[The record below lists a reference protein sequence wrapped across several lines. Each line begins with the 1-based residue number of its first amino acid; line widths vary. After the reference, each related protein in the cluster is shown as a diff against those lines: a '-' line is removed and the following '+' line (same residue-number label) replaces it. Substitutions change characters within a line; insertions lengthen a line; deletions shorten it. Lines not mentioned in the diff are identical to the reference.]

1 LPIVET
7 DLKPA
12 AIGVCLAPTAV
23 PSLTG
28 HVVLAGI
35 FKTDTVFNLPWK
47 IWIAG
52 YHFGTGIPL
61 FLLNR

>member
-12 AIGVCLAPTAV
+12 AIGVCLVPIAV

-28 HVVLAGI
+28 QVDLAGI
-35 FKTDTVFNLPWK
+35 FNKDTVFKSAFENFDYRLS
-47 IWIAG
+47 
-52 YHFGTGIPL
+52 L
-61 FLLNR
+61 

>member
-1 LPIVET
+1 MPIVET

-12 AIGVCLAPTAV
+12 AIGVCLAPIAV

-35 FKTDTVFNLPWK
+35 LKLTLFSNLPWK
-47 IWIAG
+47 IWIVG
-52 YHFGTGIPL
+52 YHFGIGIPL
-61 FLLNR
+61 FLLSK